1 MRTIIAVLAMLAC
14 LTAAVADLPVVR
26 SGQARCQIV
35 LGKGAQPVEQQAA
48 RDLARCLKLMT
59 GVEVPL
65 VGEGQEQAGVPRILV
80 GPCALPEAVMKDV
93 AKQDYGGYIIRQVG
107 SDLVLRGPSE
117 YGSSNAVYGLL
128 EDSLGCHWFMPG
140 ELFEYVPQRAEVV
153 LPTLNVALN
162 PGFRFRY
169 FSGVTEGGEWQF
181 RNRLDRPGNP
191 NAPFLAQGHILYR
204 LYPPSKY
211 GKEHP
216 EYYPLKGGKRH
227 VNSDDADQYAQP
239 CTSNPAVVKVAVDT
253 ISKYFDE
260 HPQAHT
266 HSLCINDNNDW
277 CECDACKAQD
287 VAVPQFRGR
296 TIYSDRYYTYVN
308 NVAKGLSAT
317 HPDKFLGVFAYAGV
331 EPVPARLDKIEP
343 NVYVS
348 ITQDCAQHFDP
359 AYRQTDYD
367 FIKQWQKKSAHVGKY
382 DYYGLGAVIPRY
394 YPHLIAKDIKHS
406 QQVGLEGFHSEAYPL
421 WAEFG
426 PQVYVAA
433 RMLYNPALDCDKL
446 LREYFQCLY
455 GPAAPE
461 MAALYQTFEDAWM
474 QYKRPG
480 RWFEGISSMA
490 QQISMYK
497 PEDVAAVRGHLRKAR
512 QLAGN
517 EQAIK
522 QRIAYVDKG
531 LEWPLNAMEG
541 WQAAEALRQMKMT
554 KASGPEVIRL
564 IKQVNRSLE
573 AAPGLWQRSVMEDP
587 YSSYWYKAGARP
599 NVIAQWTEHCQG
611 AIVTALSGLAASY
624 DSAGN
629 RGEGD
634 RALDELLAQ
643 IKGTD
648 VEAILRVY
656 RGELDSQ
663 PNKLPN
669 GGFESTENVKD
680 DTPVGPEWKSEGTP
694 PGWSTWKI
702 DPVKG
707 KLYLDGSKAHSGKL
721 SAALEGGQCTCYIT
735 TTPVEAGKQYAAW
748 AYGWAE
754 KVTPGRK
761 TSLEVRW
768 QDKNGK
774 WFNGGLNT
782 VAAISQPGRWERVV
796 SVVKAPEGAAKAVI
810 LLAVY
815 EMPEGERAWFD
826 DVCFVEVK

>member
-1 MRTIIAVLAMLAC
+1 
-14 LTAAVADLPVVR
+14 
-26 SGQARCQIV
+26 
-35 LGKGAQPVEQQAA
+35 
-48 RDLARCLKLMT
+48 
-59 GVEVPL
+59 
-65 VGEGQEQAGVPRILV
+65 
-80 GPCALPEAVMKDV
+80 
-93 AKQDYGGYIIRQVG
+93 
-107 SDLVLRGPSE
+107 
-117 YGSSNAVYGLL
+117 
-128 EDSLGCHWFMPG
+128 
-140 ELFEYVPQRAEVV
+140 
-153 LPTLNVALN
+153 
-162 PGFRFRY
+162 
-169 FSGVTEGGEWQF
+169 
-181 RNRLDRPGNP
+181 
-191 NAPFLAQGHILYR
+191 
-204 LYPPSKY
+204 
-211 GKEHP
+211 
-216 EYYPLKGGKRH
+216 
-227 VNSDDADQYAQP
+227 
-239 CTSNPAVVKVAVDT
+239 
-253 ISKYFDE
+253 
-260 HPQAHT
+260 
-266 HSLCINDNNDW
+266 
-277 CECDACKAQD
+277 
-287 VAVPQFRGR
+287 
-296 TIYSDRYYTYVN
+296 
-308 NVAKGLSAT
+308 
-317 HPDKFLGVFAYAGV
+317 
-331 EPVPARLDKIEP
+331 
-343 NVYVS
+343 
-348 ITQDCAQHFDP
+348 HFDP

-367 FIKQWQKKSAHVGKY
+367 FIKQWQKKAAHVGKY

-394 YPHLIAKDIKHS
+394 YPHLIARDIKHS

-461 MAALYQTFEDAWM
+461 MAGLYQTFEDAWM

-490 QQISMYK
+490 QQISMYR
-497 PEDVAAVRGHLRKAR
+497 PEHVAAVRGHLRKAR

-517 EQAIK
+517 DEAIK

-611 AIVTALSGLAASY
+611 SIVTALSGLAACY
-624 DSAGN
+624 EAAGSTA
-629 RGEGD
+629 EGD
-634 RALDELLAQ
+634 KALGELLAQ

-680 DTPVGPEWKSEGTP
+680 GTPVGPEWKSEGTP

-707 KLYLDGSKAHSGKL
+707 KLYLDGGKAHSGKL
-721 SAALEGGQCTCYIT
+721 AAALEGGECTCYIT
-735 TTPVEAGKQYAAW
+735 TTPVEAAKQYAAW

-754 KVTPGRK
+754 KVTSGRK
-761 TSLEVRW
+761 TALEVRW
-768 QDKNGK
+768 QDKSGK

-782 VAAISQPGRWERVV
+782 VAAVTQPGRWERVV
-796 SVVKAPEGAAKAVI
+796 SVVKVPEGAAKAVI
-810 LLAVY
+810 LLTVY

-826 DVCFVEVK
+826 DVTFVEVP